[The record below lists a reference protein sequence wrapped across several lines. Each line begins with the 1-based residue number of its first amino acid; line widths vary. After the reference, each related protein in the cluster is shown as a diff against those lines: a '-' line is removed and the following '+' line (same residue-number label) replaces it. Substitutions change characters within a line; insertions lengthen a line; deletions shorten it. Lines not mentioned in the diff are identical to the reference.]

1 MSSPDEADF
10 RSPPDASLRRFEAEL
25 SALAP
30 RAVRLDRDRL
40 MFLAGQAAAGA
51 PADAQPPRRW
61 IWPVSFSAM
70 SAVAAS
76 LLVLLILRP
85 APQIVERIVRVPVEA
100 APQASSNPLEGENV
114 DLVAGPSF
122 DGPSPAETARRA
134 DPARGPATTPVVGT
148 AYLDLR
154 ARVLAMGIE
163 SWQVPSS
170 PADASDRPAINY
182 HDLLDS
188 LLKDS

>member
-10 RSPPDASLRRFEAEL
+10 RSPSDGSLRRFEAEL

-30 RAVRLDRDRL
+30 RAVQLDRDRL
-40 MFLAGQAAAGA
+40 MFLAGQASAGT
-51 PADAQPPRRW
+51 PADGYLSRRW

-70 SAVAAS
+70 SALAAS

-85 APQIVERIVRVPVEA
+85 APQVVERIVRVPVEA
-100 APQASSNPLEGENV
+100 APQVPSDPMEDDRG
-114 DLVAGPSF
+114 DLVAEPSF
-122 DGPSPAETARRA
+122 DGPAPIETARRA
-134 DPARGPATTPVVGT
+134 DLARGPATAPVVGT

-154 ARVLAMGIE
+154 DRVLAMGIE
-163 SWQVPSS
+163 SWQAPSS
-170 PADASDRPAINY
+170 PPHANDRPAINY

>member
-40 MFLAGQAAAGA
+40 MFLAGRAAAGA
-51 PADAQPPRRW
+51 PADVHAPRRW

-70 SAVAAS
+70 SALAAG

-85 APQIVERIVRVPVEA
+85 APQVVERIVRVPVEA
-100 APQASSNPLEGENV
+100 APQASSNPIEDEKV
-114 DLVAGPSF
+114 DLVAEPSV
-122 DGPSPAETARRA
+122 DGPSPVETARRT
-134 DPARGPATTPVVGT
+134 DPARGPATAPAVGT

-154 ARVLAMGIE
+154 DRVLAMGIE
-163 SWQVPSS
+163 SWQAPSS
-170 PADASDRPAINY
+170 PAHTNDRPAINY